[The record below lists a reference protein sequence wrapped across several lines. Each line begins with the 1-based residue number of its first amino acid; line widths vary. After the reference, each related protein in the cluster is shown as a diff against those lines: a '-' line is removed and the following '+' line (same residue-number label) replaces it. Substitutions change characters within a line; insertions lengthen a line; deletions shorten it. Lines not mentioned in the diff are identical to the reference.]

1 MICSSSVCDP
11 LCTRHDPPP
20 KGREDLHTGDL
31 RPAEMLRR
39 QSSSVIRLTSSH
51 ISRPHRYIRHQP
63 LSVRSACRPTS
74 RSSHHPTNL
83 PQIYPRSLSPSRKNS
98 TLSSSSSRTTGT
110 PSRRMR
116 FVRRFVETVPPLL
129 CTTTGLMLGRP
140 LYQVWCLERI
150 ITFNLAT
157 SRLRHRRLRHRI
169 CLVKRWK

>member
-11 LCTRHDPPP
+11 LRPLHSTRSSP

-31 RPAEMLRR
+31 RPVEMLRR

-51 ISRPHRYIRHQP
+51 ISRTHRYIRHQP

-98 TLSSSSSRTTGT
+98 TLSSSSSSRTTGT

-116 FVRRFVETVPPLL
+116 FVRRFVETVSPPS
-129 CTTTGLMLGRP
+129 P
-140 LYQVWCLERI
+140 L
-150 ITFNLAT
+150 
-157 SRLRHRRLRHRI
+157 
-169 CLVKRWK
+169 